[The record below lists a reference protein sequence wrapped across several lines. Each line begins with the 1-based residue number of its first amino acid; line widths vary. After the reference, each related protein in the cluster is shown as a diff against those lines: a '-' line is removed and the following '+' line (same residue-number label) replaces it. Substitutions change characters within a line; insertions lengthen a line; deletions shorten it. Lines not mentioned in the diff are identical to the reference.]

1 MIFDIDG
8 IWFSV
13 VVAELAAAVM
23 TVLFIAAKKESTII
37 KAIPACFC
45 KYLLCLE
52 QRRMHNTHKML
63 DDEGLF

>member
-23 TVLFIAAKKESTII
+23 TVLFIAVKKGE
-37 KAIPACFC
+37 
-45 KYLLCLE
+45 Y
-52 QRRMHNTHKML
+52 HY
-63 DDEGLF
+63 